1 MKLCL
6 FLGGDS
12 GTLCRVA
19 DGEGPKNAIIEDYTK
34 KMITLLCPSKGL
46 GSTRKNL

>member
-6 FLGGDS
+6 FLNGDS

-19 DGEGPKNAIIEDYTK
+19 DGEGPKNAIIE
-34 KMITLLCPSKGL
+34 L
-46 GSTRKNL
+46 